1 MTDLQKV
8 AEAYA
13 CSAVD
18 IEHLQRFKGTLA
30 YELLNT
36 GFLAGAA
43 YRDAEVNKLRGALK
57 FYADTGSWGC
67 DKTAHKDEIIDS
79 EDMEPS
85 PDGLGTV
92 GGKTAR
98 KALESDS

>member
-1 MTDLQKV
+1 MKSAKEA

-13 CSAVD
+13 CSGVE
-18 IEHLQRFKGTLA
+18 IEKVPEFRGTWT
-30 YELLNT
+30 YELLNV

>member
-1 MTDLQKV
+1 MTDLQKA

-36 GFLAGAA
+36 GFLAGAK
-43 YRDAEVNKLRGALK
+43 YRDAEVNKLRGALN
-57 FYADTGSWGC
+57 YARGVYTEACVLGEDRIGL
-67 DKTAHKDEIIDS
+67 S
-79 EDMEPS
+79 EFNAKIEAI
-85 PDGLGTV
+85 L
-92 GGKTAR
+92 AR
-98 KALESDS
+98 GEK

>member
-36 GFLAGAA
+36 GFLAGAT
-43 YRDAEVNKLRGALK
+43 YREAEIKKLEKENKALK
-57 FYADTGSWGC
+57 A
-67 DKTAHKDEIIDS
+67 KIK
-79 EDMEPS
+79 
-85 PDGLGTV
+85 
-92 GGKTAR
+92 R
-98 KALESDS
+98 LEKRTK